1 MRQRAHPDLN
11 QGPADLQSA
20 ALTTEL
26 CTHLLDIWVQWS
38 LHERYREITE
48 AGNSKTAKNDQIYG
62 YYYKY
67 AVYYGGIYSTLAPL
81 AQWLERWSYEP

>member
-1 MRQRAHPDLN
+1 MRWKVRKWRAAHPGLN

-26 CTHLLDIWVQWS
+26 CTRLLPRALESTLLYMGSTFHSPKNI
-38 LHERYREITE
+38 
-48 AGNSKTAKNDQIYG
+48 AKIYCPVG
-62 YYYKY
+62 H
-67 AVYYGGIYSTLAPL
+67 AHVHRVLAPL